1 MTKKDFIVLIKKSL
15 NFESL
20 EHSIETNGKFL
31 VSNLDSERGLI
42 LGALKKMFHDN
53 KNLLTGWEIDVKS
66 ISVGFTSFNVREVNK

>member
-1 MTKKDFIVLIKKSL
+1 MNKNEFIALIKKSL

-31 VSNLDSERGLI
+31 VSNLDSERGLV

-53 KNLLTGWEIDVKS
+53 KNLLAGWEVEVKP
-66 ISVGFTSFNVREVNK
+66 ISVGFTSFKVSEVSK